1 MEDHE
6 SNKDGIP
13 PIIEPSYK
21 ELMRNGDISAI
32 NLPDVS
38 MNRMEFE
45 QFQLI
50 ENGSNKGKAVLLSNI
65 GFKYTLSRK
74 TTTSYWRCYKQAKP
88 NVCPGTV
95 RQKGEIY
102 LNTWRNSGSGAPRFH
117 LFRGHV
123 TENMCE
129 PTTTAKVGIV
139 ASTGKQKHLAQIY
152 INSLICFIEKVFKP
166 P

>member
-21 ELMRNGDISAI
+21 ELMGNGDISAI

-38 MNRMEFE
+38 MDRMEFE

-50 ENGSNKGKAVLLSNI
+50 ENRSNKGKAVLLSYI

-74 TTTSYWRCYKQAKP
+74 TKTTSYWRCYKQAKP
-88 NVCPGTV
+88 NVCHGIV
-95 RQKGEIY
+95 WQKGEIY

-139 ASTGKQKHLAQIY
+139 ASTGKQKLRA
-152 INSLICFIEKVFKP
+152 
-166 P
+166 